1 MVVDWDSQYIRPV
14 AAWFSSPEVREAL
27 GAVLSRPYDTER
39 PGITE
44 AAIERGS
51 PLLMDD
57 ITRWPGAE
65 ALRRRLEDELPAEQ
79 ARLTWSFY
87 ASSAL
92 LACPVQTP
100 DGRMLG
106 VLALSAGAFSEE
118 EVRSAGVFADLA
130 AIALDRSELLG
141 REERRTHEEL
151 MLNRAVHELGVSLE
165 LDDVYRA
172 IVQQAA
178 HLSGASKVMLTRQE
192 PASRDLTV
200 LHSLGF
206 SERVRQARF
215 VVGEGMIGRV
225 AETGEPYASREVD
238 RAKFLPWVIEEEG
251 IRSFA
256 HVPLSIGARLFGV
269 LTVSDERPGLCDDAL
284 LARIE
289 AFGLAAAGAI
299 ANALDFARE
308 RRVALAL
315 TRGFVPGPLPE
326 LEGFD
331 AGLVFEPSGHAAG
344 GGDFFGIWRL
354 PNRSVALL
362 VGDVSGKGIEVA
374 AISSM
379 VRFFVEARTYDAADP
394 AEVMS
399 QTNVLLRGRLPG
411 ITFVPAVMMV
421 IDEHT
426 IRWCNAG
433 HTPPRLIT
441 ADARARAARHGPA
454 ARARGGRGV
463 HRRGGAAR
471 PRRPRLRLH
480 RRAHGGAPRGA
491 PVRRR
496 AAPRAARRARAR
508 ARRAEPGGAAAPRG
522 GGVGAGLDDDVVV
535 LALRRRP

>member
-1 MVVDWDSQYIRPV
+1 MT
-14 AAWFSSPEVREAL
+14 AWFSSAAVREAL
-27 GAVLSRPYDTER
+27 ATVLSRPYDTER

-44 AAIERGS
+44 AAIERRA

-57 ITRWPGAE
+57 ITQWPGAD
-65 ALRRRLEDELPAEQ
+65 ALRRRLEEQLPAEQ
-79 ARLTWSFY
+79 ARTTWEFY

-106 VLALSAGAFSEE
+106 VLALSADSFSEE

-130 AIALDRSELLG
+130 GIALDRSDLLG
-141 REERRTHEEL
+141 REERRTRDEL

-165 LDDVYRA
+165 LDDVYGA
-172 IVQQAA
+172 IVRQAA

-192 PASRDLTV
+192 PASLDLRV
-200 LHSLGF
+200 LHSVGF
-206 SERVRQARF
+206 SERVQQARF

-225 AETGEPYASREVD
+225 AQTREPYVSQEID
-238 RAKFLPWVIEEEG
+238 RSKFLPWVVEEENLG
-251 IRSFA
+251 SFA

-269 LTVSDERPGLCDDAL
+269 LTVGDERPELCDDAL
-284 LARIE
+284 LARLE
-289 AFGLAAAGAI
+289 AFGMAAAGAI

-326 LEGFD
+326 LDGFD

-354 PNRSVALL
+354 ASGAVALL

-399 QTNVLLRGRLPG
+399 QTNALLRGRLPG

-421 IDEHT
+421 IDEQR

-433 HTPPRLIT
+433 HPPPRLLLAGGGELELRGT
-441 ADARARAARHGPA
+441 GLPLGLEEGQEYTAEEAPLGPGDLLFACTDGLTEARREGRQFGDDRLPDLLADAR
-454 ARARGGRGV
+454 
-463 HRRGGAAR
+463 
-471 PRRPRLRLH
+471 RLDADSLVQLLYRE
-480 RRAHGGAPRGA
+480 AQAWSP
-491 PVRRR
+491 
-496 AAPRAARRARAR
+496 
-508 ARRAEPGGAAAPRG
+508 
-522 GGVGAGLDDDVVV
+522 GLDDDVVV

>member
-206 SERVRQARF
+206 SEKVRQARF

-238 RAKFLPWVIEEEG
+238 RAKFLPWVIDEEG

-256 HVPLSIGARLFGV
+256 HVPLSIGSRLFGV

-289 AFGLAAAGAI
+289 AFG
-299 ANALDFARE
+299 R
-308 RRVALAL
+308 
-315 TRGFVPGPLPE
+315 
-326 LEGFD
+326 
-331 AGLVFEPSGHAAG
+331 G
-344 GGDFFGIWRL
+344 GGGRDRQRARL
-354 PNRSVALL
+354 
-362 VGDVSGKGIEVA
+362 
-374 AISSM
+374 
-379 VRFFVEARTYDAADP
+379 
-394 AEVMS
+394 
-399 QTNVLLRGRLPG
+399 
-411 ITFVPAVMMV
+411 
-421 IDEHT
+421 
-426 IRWCNAG
+426 
-433 HTPPRLIT
+433 
-441 ADARARAARHGPA
+441 RARAAGGAGAHARLRARAA
-454 ARARGGRGV
+454 ARARG
-463 HRRGGAAR
+463 
-471 PRRPRLRLH
+471 
-480 RRAHGGAPRGA
+480 
-491 PVRRR
+491 VRRR
-496 AAPRAARRARAR
+496 ARVRALRPRRRGRGLLRHLAAP
-508 ARRAEPGGAAAPRG
+508 EPLGGAAGGRRERQGDRG
-522 GGVGAGLDDDVVV
+522 RGHQLDGPV
-535 LALRRRP
+535 LRRGADVRCRRSGRGDEPDQRPAARAPARHHVRAGRDDGDRRAHDPLVQRGAHCRRG